1 MVYLDRIYTKAGD
14 QGQTSLGDGRRV
26 SKTDR
31 RVVAY
36 GSVDELNA
44 VMGVVHATGVHES
57 VIESL
62 AIRLRHVQNDLL
74 DLGADLCVPESSQR
88 SAQALRIT
96 ESQITTLERWID
108 EATSRLEPLK
118 SFVVPG
124 GTLASA
130 HLHHARTV
138 CRRAEIEV
146 LRLAE
151 TERVNPQ
158 VPIYLN
164 RLSDLLFVW
173 ARVCNDGGGDVLWN
187 PGKFHNGQ
195 TEG

>member
-1 MVYLDRIYTKAGD
+1 MVYLDRIYTKTGD
-14 QGQTSLGDGRRV
+14 EGQTSLGDGRRV

-44 VMGVVHATGVHES
+44 VIGVVHATGVHES

-62 AIRLRHVQNDLL
+62 AIRLRHVQNDLF
-74 DLGADLCVPESSQR
+74 DIGADLCMPESSER
-88 SAQALRIT
+88 SAQALRVT
-96 ESQITTLERWID
+96 ASQVATLERWID
-108 EATSRLEPLK
+108 EATATLEPLK
-118 SFVVPG
+118 SFVIPG
-124 GTLASA
+124 GNLAAA

-151 TERVNPQ
+151 VERINPQ
-158 VPIYLN
+158 VLIYLN

-173 ARVCNDGGGDVLWN
+173 ARLCNNGDSDVLWT
-187 PGKFHNGQ
+187 PGRFRER
-195 TEG
+195 TD